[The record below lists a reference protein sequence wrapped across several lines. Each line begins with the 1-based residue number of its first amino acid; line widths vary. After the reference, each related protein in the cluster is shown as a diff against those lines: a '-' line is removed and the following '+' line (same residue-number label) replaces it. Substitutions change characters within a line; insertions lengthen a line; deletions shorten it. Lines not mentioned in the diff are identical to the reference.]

1 MGTFSA
7 IKNKN
12 QSAKDMNF
20 TIQYM
25 LDKAKTF
32 HNGVYLN
39 SGVNC
44 SVPTVFFE
52 MMTTKNRYRKPDKRM
67 FYQFVQS
74 FPSDTKLSAQQVHS
88 IGLAFAQKQF
98 PQFEV
103 LVSTHCNTKNLHN
116 HILVN
121 SVSYETGKKLHQNHD
136 NLLEHRQVNDE
147 ICLRFG
153 EQILKPY
160 IKGQKNKSIK
170 TREYRSALKGN
181 SWKMQMSNTIDDC
194 MKFAQSKEHFIYLMA
209 SEGYTMTWTDSRKN
223 ITFINNKGNKSRD
236 NSLHEDKY
244 LKENLENEFRIR
256 ESFFGR
262 IKTAKPSTDDSHTA
276 DTNCNEQKLDYRKSS
291 DTDGIY
297 QQRYQQPS
305 NYTQDNFGYG
315 ATSRSFE
322 QDDFN
327 TKTSKQL
334 VDSERFTEDI
344 HTTDGTENNVTTGW
358 ETERETLFYGKIQ
371 TAKTDAT
378 KPKLELGSNADNLGV
393 GDIVA
398 TTIGIATATD
408 VILNDVT
415 VTPKKVYITDKKAL
429 AKTKQRKI
437 AHGHKADDHE
447 EEQNFEITMY

>member
-25 LDKAKTF
+25 LDKTKTF
-32 HNGVYLN
+32 YNGVYLN

-44 SVPTVFFE
+44 SVPTVFYE
-52 MMTTKNRYRKPDKRM
+52 MMTTKNRYRKADNRM

-74 FPSDTKLSAQQVHS
+74 FPSDTKLTAQQVHS
-88 IGLAFAQKQF
+88 TGLEFAQKQF

-262 IKTAKPSTDDSHTA
+262 IKTAKSPTDDS
-276 DTNCNEQKLDYRKSS
+276 DTTETNFNKRNLDYRKPS

-305 NYTQDNFGYG
+305 NHTRDNFGYG
-315 ATSRSFE
+315 ATARSFK
-322 QDDFN
+322 QNDFN
-327 TKTSKQL
+327 EKSTKQL
-334 VDSERFTEDI
+334 ADIERFTENI
-344 HTTDGTENNVTTGW
+344 HTTDGTENDVRTGW
-358 ETERETLFYGKIQ
+358 ESERETLFYGEIQ
-371 TAKTDAT
+371 TAKTEIASNRMLTDVVT
-378 KPKLELGSNADNLGV
+378 NNSNAIALV
-393 GDIVA
+393 GDIIKLGSSVEQL
-398 TTIGIATATD
+398 T
-408 VILNDVT
+408 NDVP
-415 VTPKKVYITDKKAL
+415 VAPKKVYTTDKKVL
-429 AKTKQRKI
+429 AKTKQKKI
-437 AHGHKADDHE
+437 AQGHKADDHE
-447 EEQNFEITMY
+447 EQQNFEMKMH